1 MERAAPRDGQPL
13 SFQSMRGYGC
23 GPIRNDRSKADA
35 MSKSAVPHL
44 ANDQG
49 VEKIFIGVRE
59 LNCMGARAP
68 FDHPHVY
75 LDMGDDGQIL
85 CPYCSTLYIYDP
97 RLAPDQSDPMGC
109 LVSLVEDF
117 T

>member
-1 MERAAPRDGQPL
+1 LGANPYHFGAAAAMVVCRQL
-13 SFQSMRGYGC
+13 
-23 GPIRNDRSKADA
+23 DA
-35 MSKSAVPHL
+35 AGLHEMTTTVVPHL

-59 LNCMGARAP
+59 LNCMGARPP

-85 CPYCSTLYIYDP
+85 CPYCSTLFIYDP
-97 RLAPDQSDPMGC
+97 RLAPQESDPSGC
-109 LVSLVEDF
+109 LVSLVGELN
-117 T
+117 

>member
-1 MERAAPRDGQPL
+1 MVAPICEARKPVHIRAGKMT
-13 SFQSMRGYGC
+13 S
-23 GPIRNDRSKADA
+23 
-35 MSKSAVPHL
+35 SAVPHL

-59 LNCMGARAP
+59 LNCMGARP
-68 FDHPHVY
+68 PHDHPHVY

-85 CPYCSTLYIYDP
+85 CPYCSTFYIYDP
-97 RLAPDQSDPMGC
+97 RLPPDQSDPAGC
-109 LVSLVEDF
+109 LVSLVGEL

>member
-1 MERAAPRDGQPL
+1 MA
-13 SFQSMRGYGC
+13 S
-23 GPIRNDRSKADA
+23 GP
-35 MSKSAVPHL
+35 VPHL

-49 VEKIFIGVRE
+49 AEKIFVGVHE
-59 LNCMGARAP
+59 FNCMGARPP

-97 RLAPDQSDPMGC
+97 RLSAAESDPSGAIVN
-109 LVSLVEDF
+109 LAEEVA
-117 T
+117 

>member
-1 MERAAPRDGQPL
+1 LGAHPYHFEAAAAMVRAQPAKPL
-13 SFQSMRGYGC
+13 TC
-23 GPIRNDRSKADA
+23 ADEA
-35 MSKSAVPHL
+35 DPMTSSPVPHL

-59 LNCMGARAP
+59 INCMGARPP

-85 CPYCSTLYIYDP
+85 CPYCSTLYLYDP
-97 RLAPDQSDPMGC
+97 RLSADESDPSGC
-109 LVSLVEDF
+109 LVSLVGEL

>member
-1 MERAAPRDGQPL
+1 MVGAASARQCRAIRWPRAP
-13 SFQSMRGYGC
+13 F
-23 GPIRNDRSKADA
+23 
-35 MSKSAVPHL
+35 PHL

-59 LNCMGARAP
+59 LNCMGARPP

-97 RLAPDQSDPMGC
+97 RLSTDQSDPAGC
-109 LVSLVEDF
+109 LVSLGEDAA
-117 T
+117 

>member
-1 MERAAPRDGQPL
+1 MVAA
-13 SFQSMRGYGC
+13 
-23 GPIRNDRSKADA
+23 RSAMPEPAQIKADP
-35 MSKSAVPHL
+35 MTSSAVPHL

-59 LNCMGARAP
+59 LNCMGARPP

-85 CPYCSTLYIYDP
+85 CPYCSTLYLYDR
-97 RLAPDQSDPMGC
+97 RLAPDQSDPSGS
-109 LVSLVEDF
+109 LVSLVGEL

>member
-1 MERAAPRDGQPL
+1 MTRKQGRSDERER
-13 SFQSMRGYGC
+13 C
-23 GPIRNDRSKADA
+23 
-35 MSKSAVPHL
+35 PHL

-59 LNCMGARAP
+59 LNCMGARP
-68 FDHPHVY
+68 PMDHPHVY

-85 CPYCSTLYIYDP
+85 CPYCSTLYIHDP
-97 RLAPDQSDPMGC
+97 RLSADQSDPAGS
-109 LVSLVEDF
+109 LVNLVEDF